1 MVGSKNMMIFEEIEI
16 HLSSPQERLNASG
29 SKRYSFRWCSHVQ
42 LIMLFYWL
50 LLCGNQ
56 RIWSKTRAS
65 ILQACFLACLLAGLC
80 LGSAKDFLLSF
91 MGYINMWGMLCTFAD
106 YGRRNIHAISRA
118 LCTPKNR
125 PSAFHQV
132 LFVGPTAGLM
142 LSSMAIHAV
151 CRDDRLLQRITL
163 ETDQKR
169 HPQDASLPVVDGAVS
184 PINGCING
192 YHP

>member
-1 MVGSKNMMIFEEIEI
+1 VATKESEVK
-16 HLSSPQERLNASG
+16 
-29 SKRYSFRWCSHVQ
+29 HV
-42 LIMLFYWL
+42 
-50 LLCGNQ
+50 
-56 RIWSKTRAS
+56 
-65 ILQACFLACLLAGLC
+65 LQFCKLAFLLACLLAGLC